1 MYIYI
6 EEDEKKMITIII
18 KRIMKM
24 IRMSMLRYAIWAHG
38 VDYDDIMAEIHT
50 GRFNHNYKLR
60 HNPLMM
66 MNLE

>member
-1 MYIYI
+1 M
-6 EEDEKKMITIII
+6 

-24 IRMSMLRYAIWAHG
+24 IRMSLLRYAIWAHG

-50 GRFNHNYKLR
+50 GKFNHNYKLR

-66 MNLE
+66 IDLKK